1 MFAKAIH
8 VCEHTFNGV
17 RRREPAGTTFECDP
31 GEFEVLR
38 KLGGATAVTSDP
50 MDRDG
55 DGNMGGSKKG
65 WKRRPKAAP
74 PTPPAPDPDEAP
86 GHTDLMM
93 TPEAIDAVLDADVG
107 EGLLD

>member
-1 MFAKAIH
+1 MFATAIH

-31 GEFEVLR
+31 AEFEVLR
-38 KLGGATAVTSDP
+38 KLGGAKAAKSDP

-55 DGNMGGSKKG
+55 DGRMGGSKKG
-65 WKRRPKAAP
+65 WKRRPKV
-74 PTPPAPDPDEAP
+74 TPPAEVATVEPPVVADPPVSPEIPD
-86 GHTDLMM
+86 
-93 TPEAIDAVLDADVG
+93 DADVG

>member
-1 MFAKAIH
+1 MFAKAIN

-31 GEFEVLR
+31 VEFEELQR
-38 KLGGATAVTSDP
+38 LGGAKAVSDDP

-55 DGNMGGSKKG
+55 DGRMGGSKKG
-65 WKRRPKAAP
+65 WKRRTKAAP
-74 PTPPAPDPDEAP
+74 PVVTDPVDLPLTPDPP
-86 GHTDLMM
+86 VTD
-93 TPEAIDAVLDADVG
+93 PIGDADVG